1 MRIAQNAEIRIG
13 TSAVMEMSIMKT
25 SIAKITPVIGAWKM
39 AANAEAPPMPINT
52 LICFWLSFNSCPIF
66 EPMEP
71 PVDTEGP
78 SNPTDPPK
86 PTVSALVIIE
96 AKVV

>member
-1 MRIAQNAEIRIG
+1 
-13 TSAVMEMSIMKT
+13 MKT
-25 SIAKITPVIGAWKM
+25 SMAKMTPVIGAWKM
-39 AANAEAPPMPINT
+39 AASAEAPPMPINT
-52 LICFWLSFNSCPIF
+52 LICFWLSFNMRPML
-66 EPMEP
+66 EPMLP

-96 AKVV
+96 ANVV